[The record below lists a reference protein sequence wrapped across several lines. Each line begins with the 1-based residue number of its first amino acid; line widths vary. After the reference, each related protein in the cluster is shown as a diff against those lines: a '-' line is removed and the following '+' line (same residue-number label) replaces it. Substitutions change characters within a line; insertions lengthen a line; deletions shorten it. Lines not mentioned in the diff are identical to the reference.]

1 MDTNRLHRPIPSCRK
16 FTGPWNRKLSLKR
29 RFLGTINELLNT
41 YMPLS
46 PPSSQS
52 YFINEGASPILTAPA
67 GIARYT
73 ASPPGASRRSAFL
86 API

>member
-52 YFINEGASPILTAPA
+52 YFINEV
-67 GIARYT
+67 
-73 ASPPGASRRSAFL
+73 
-86 API
+86 